1 MKTIKTIGIILMMT
15 VLVAAMPQSIFA
27 KEYIR
32 GNGNVEKQTRNVS
45 SFDALDIS
53 SSFEIYLTQGN
64 SESLVIEVDENV
76 IDYIITEVVGGTLKI
91 YVDRHKNLR
100 NVKTM
105 KAYISFK
112 MLDKIE
118 LSGACDLFGENTFKF
133 EDLDIE
139 SSGASD
145 MEMTFTADKVYLDLS
160 GASDVEFI
168 GSADVLTIDVSG
180 AADIH
185 AQEFEVRKCIID
197 ASGASTIKVF
207 ATDELSVDASGAST
221 IRYKGK
227 PSINL
232 DSSGASSVRR
242 Y

>member
-1 MKTIKTIGIILMMT
+1 MKAIKKLGIVFLMT
-15 VLVAAMPQSIFA
+15 ALVAVLPSSSYA
-27 KEYIR
+27 KKYIR
-32 GNGNVEKQTRNVS
+32 GNGNLEKETRNIS
-45 SFDALDIS
+45 SFDAIDVS
-53 SSFEIYLTQGN
+53 SAFEIYLTQGN
-64 SESLVIEVDENV
+64 SESLVIEADDNLL
-76 IDYIITEVVGGTLKI
+76 DLIITEVKSGTLKI
-91 YVDRHKNLR
+91 YVKGNVR
-100 NVKTM
+100 NVKDM
-105 KAYISFK
+105 KAFISFK

-133 EDLDIE
+133 NDIDIE

-160 GASDVEFI
+160 GASEVEFV
-168 GSADVLTIDVSG
+168 GSADVLTVDVSG

-185 AQEFEVRKCIID
+185 AQEFEVRKCTID

-221 IRYKGK
+221 VRYKGK
-227 PSINL
+227 PSINM
-232 DSSGASSVRR
+232 DSSGASSIRR